1 LHKTEGFMLTRS
13 DLRNIAI
20 IAHVDHGK
28 TTLVDAMLKQ
38 SHIFRENQLVPE
50 RVMDSNDLERERG
63 ITILAK
69 NTAIRYGDYKINI
82 VDTPGH
88 ADFGGEVERVLNMVD
103 GVLLLV
109 DAAEGPMPQTRFVLR
124 KALELGHKAIVV
136 INKVDRNHARPAYA
150 VNATFDL
157 FVELGATEEQADFPV
172 IYTIATSGQA
182 GLEPDALDNHLQVL
196 FQAIIDHLP
205 GPQVDQEAPLQ
216 LLVTNLSYDDYKGK
230 IIMGRLSQGTLRRGQ
245 TVARIDREGGQHS
258 EKVAQVFLYEGLERC
273 EVEEATAG
281 EIVAIT
287 GIGEANIGETITD
300 ANDPRP
306 LPPISVEPPT
316 VRMTFGVNTSPFT
329 GREATWSTSRK
340 IKERLDRELERNVAL
355 RVETTDAADTF
366 IVSGRGELH
375 LAILIETM
383 RREGYE
389 FQVSA
394 PEVIMH
400 KDPDTGETMEP
411 VEQVFVE
418 VPNDYTGVVAEM
430 LGQRKGQLQ
439 DMRQGD
445 DGTVYYTY
453 LVPTRG
459 LLGFRQSFLTATRGT
474 GIVHSLFY
482 DYEPYFGVIRQRNN
496 GSLVAWEAGVATP
509 YAMFNAQERGR
520 LFIQPGIEIYEGMI
534 VGRTP
539 REDDLTLSVT
549 KKKHLTNHRA
559 SAGDELVHLDSPI
572 DMSLDDAIE
581 YIGADELVE
590 VTPKNIR
597 LRKRILNTE
606 DRRKAR
612 KTRSGPAGE
621 SDDDGTDAH

>member
-1 LHKTEGFMLTRS
+1 MQTR
-13 DLRNIAI
+13 DDIRNIAI

-38 SHIFRENQLVPE
+38 SHIFRDNQNIPE

-69 NTAIRYGDYKINI
+69 NTAIRYHGIKINI

-124 KALELGHKAIVV
+124 KALELGRKAIVV
-136 INKVDRNHARPAYA
+136 INKIDRSHARPSWA

-157 FVELGATEEQADFPV
+157 FIELGASEEQADFPV
-172 IYTIATSGQA
+172 IYSVALQGTSGTDPDHMETHLQPLFEA
-182 GLEPDALDNHLQVL
+182 IVNTLPAPRVDPDA
-196 FQAIIDHLP
+196 P
-205 GPQVDQEAPLQ
+205 PQ

-230 IIMGRLSQGTLRRGQ
+230 IVLGRLTSGTLRKMMS
-245 TVARIDREGGQHS
+245 VARIDREGGMHT
-258 EKVAQVFLYEGLERC
+258 EKIAQIFVHEGLQRVEVD
-273 EVEEATAG
+273 EVEAG
-281 EIVAIT
+281 EIVALT
-287 GIGEANIGETITD
+287 GIPEVNIGETITD
-300 ANDPRP
+300 LLDPRP
-306 LPPISVEPPT
+306 LPPIIVDAPT
-316 VRMTFGVNTSPFT
+316 VRMTFGVNTSPLS
-329 GREATWSTSRK
+329 GREGTWSTSRK
-340 IKERLDRELERNVAL
+340 IGERLERELERNVAL
-355 RVETTDAADTF
+355 RVEPTDAADTF
-366 IVSGRGELH
+366 MVSGRGELH

-394 PEVIMH
+394 PEVIMQ
-400 KDPDTGETMEP
+400 KDPATGEMMEP
-411 VEQVFVE
+411 MEEVHVE
-418 VPNDYTGVVAEM
+418 VPEQYSGVAVEM
-430 LGQRKGQLQ
+430 LGPRKGQ
-439 DMRQGD
+439 MTNMHQGN

-474 GIVHSLFY
+474 GVVHSLFHSY
-482 DYEPYFGVIRQRNN
+482 APFAGAIRGRNN
-496 GSLVAWEAGVATP
+496 GSLVAWEAGITTA

-520 LFIQPGIEIYEGMI
+520 LFIVPGTEVYEGMI
-534 VGRTP
+534 VGKTP
-539 REDDLTLSVT
+539 RDEDLAFNIS

-559 SAGDELVHLDSPI
+559 SGGEELVHLDSPI

-581 YIGADELVE
+581 YIGPDELVE
-590 VTPKNIR
+590 VTPKSIR
-597 LRKRILNTE
+597 LRKRILDTE
-606 DRRKAR
+606 ERRKAR
-612 KTRSGPAGE
+612 KTREIATE
-621 SDDDGTDAH
+621 A